1 LAEGTSLLLLL
12 VAIADGSWATAKKED
27 LLGVFF
33 LPTKEKYEAYENYCE
48 LGDLCFR
55 MNSVVILLR
64 VIKDAMNWMDTWL
77 QWNLGPA
84 LFGNNEKYFQACC
97 EVIFGELPPSPT

>member
-1 LAEGTSLLLLL
+1 
-12 VAIADGSWATAKKED
+12 
-27 LLGVFF
+27 
-33 LPTKEKYEAYENYCE
+33 
-48 LGDLCFR
+48 